1 MRTLAKQI
9 QNIITDEDK
18 VLNKRPSTKRFQA
31 DNRAYYLN
39 SKFKNLI
46 SSNTHIKSVV
56 DDAQDKAELIRPEYD
71 AELKQEVSEYR
82 SNQLTHRISHSDE

>member
-9 QNIITDEDK
+9 QHIITDEDK
-18 VLNKRPSTKRFQA
+18 VLNKRPSTKRYQA
-31 DNRAYYLN
+31 DSRAYYLN

-56 DDAQDKAELIRPEYD
+56 DDAQDKADLIRPEYD
-71 AELKQEVSEYR
+71 AELKQEVTEYR